1 MTSKG
6 ALLRGATAY
15 AVTVLAAA
23 GTLIGLLAA
32 PAAAGPSHHEDHHH
46 EHRGRHAEPIVI
58 AHRGAS
64 GHLPEHTLEAYALA
78 VELGADVIEPDLVL
92 TADGELLARHEPV
105 LDETTDVADHPE
117 FADRKATKL
126 IDGTPV
132 TGFFADDFTLAEL
145 KTLRAKERLPQLRP
159 QSAAYDGQFQLV
171 TYDEILD
178 YVDTLRGKVITYPEM
193 KHPSY
198 YEDQGTSIEDALA
211 DLLEE
216 RGLDRKRSPVWVQ
229 SFEYQSLLNIAE
241 RVDNRI
247 GLNIDGQGEIPDAE
261 LDEYAATLDTVS
273 LNKNR
278 IFPRAADGSLLEPTD
293 VVERA
298 HARGL
303 DVHVWTFRNENAFL
317 PADLRIG
324 TDEAAWGDFEAEYRL
339 FYDLGVDAVFS
350 DYPDQAVAARD
361 C

>member
-1 MTSKG
+1 MSRKRL
-6 ALLRGATAY
+6 LLRGAA
-15 AVTVLAAA
+15 VLAAA
-23 GTLIGLLAA
+23 GTLIGLAAA
-32 PAAAGPSHHEDHHH
+32 PAAARPHHGHHH
-46 EHRGRHAEPIVI
+46 DEPIVI

-92 TADGELLARHEPV
+92 TADGELLARHEPM
-105 LDETTDVADHPE
+105 LDGTTDIAEHPE
-117 FADRKATKL
+117 FADRETTKL
-126 IDGTPV
+126 VDGSPV

-145 KTLRAKERLPQLRP
+145 KTLRAEERLPDLRP
-159 QSAAYDGQFQLV
+159 QSAAHDGEFELV
-171 TYDEILD
+171 TYDEVLD
-178 YVDTLRGKVITYPEM
+178 YVDTLRGKVVTYPEM

-198 YEDQGTSIEDALA
+198 YEEQGMSIEDALA

-229 SFEYQSLLNIAE
+229 SFEYQSLLDIAE

-247 GLNIDGQGEIPDAE
+247 GLNIDGQGRISDAE
-261 LDEYAATLDTVS
+261 LDEYARTLDTVS

-278 IFPRAADGSLLEPTD
+278 IFPRGADGSVSEPTD

-298 HARGL
+298 HDRGL
-303 DVHVWTFRNENAFL
+303 DVHVWTFRAENAFL
-317 PADLRIG
+317 PANLRDG
-324 TDEAAWGDFEAEYRL
+324 DDPAAWGDIEAEFAL

-350 DYPDQAVAARD
+350 DFPELAVAARD
-361 C
+361 DRRHRG